1 MNYAL
6 ETPAVKRI
14 IHECLHSPIEEFRS
28 RPGKNLRAKLVKIGM
43 SLSSPHEKQVPEL
56 DLKKLQCAES
66 IIEGIHSGSLIVDDI
81 QDESSE
87 RRNAPSLHIIHGVPL
102 ALNAGNWL
110 YFHALSQVQ
119 CLNLDSTE
127 EKILL
132 SEILD
137 LMMKAHTGQALDL
150 GSKISS
156 LPQNEVYSTC
166 MASMELKTGTL
177 LNMAL
182 LLGSALNP
190 DKYSGRTLSEL
201 GLRLGV
207 LLQMMD
213 DIGNTFGQ
221 SSKSF
226 EDMLHQ
232 RPTWIWAVAS
242 TLSASEYKDFIVAAS
257 SPEEFKAWMKQNDFK
272 TLVEEAT
279 TIYKNGVIAMIRH
292 EWFSTH
298 PQTINEIFNMIHLLE
313 KAYA

>member
-14 IHECLHSPIEEFRS
+14 INECLHSPIEEFCS
-28 RPGKNLRAKLVKIGM
+28 RPGKNLRARLVRIGLN
-43 SLSSPHEKQVPEL
+43 LSSPNEKLVPKLNQE
-56 DLKKLQCAES
+56 KLQCAES

-119 CLNLDSTE
+119 CLELESQE

-150 GSKISS
+150 GSKIKS

-182 LLGSALNP
+182 LLGSSLNP
-190 DKYSGRTLSEL
+190 QKYSGRTLSEL
-201 GLRLGV
+201 GMRLGV

-226 EDMLHQ
+226 EDILHQ

-242 TLSASEYKDFIVAAS
+242 TLPESEYKQFINAVS
-257 SPEEFKAWMKQNDFK
+257 SPENFMSWVRENDFATK
-272 TLVEEAT
+272 VHEAT
-279 TIYKNGVIAMIRH
+279 TIYKKEVIAMIRH